1 MALKQFS
8 TKQIIFIALMAALL
22 FALDLALVSGIDAA
36 VGIPGTGVLVDSL
49 LFVSIA
55 TIIGLTVRKFGTYTW
70 LAFIYSVLTVPTN
83 LLGPPGI
90 YKLIL
95 GLILG
100 LIADIVVIIFKYKK
114 IGYILSLTIANTL
127 LIPFMLFAL
136 KFLKL
141 PGADELAKLLWFFIG
156 IVVIESIIGA
166 WIGIKLYDNKI
177 SKIKVVKQITSES
190 V

>member
-1 MALKQFS
+1 MLHKFS

-49 LFVSIA
+49 LFVCIA
-55 TIIGLTVRKFGTYTW
+55 TIIGLTVKKFGTYTY
-70 LAFIYSVLTVPTN
+70 LAFIYSLLTVPTN

-90 YKLIL
+90 YKLVL

-100 LIADIVVIIFKYKK
+100 LIADIVVVSFKYNK
-114 IGYILSLTIANTL
+114 IGYLLSLAIANTL

-136 KFLKL
+136 RFLEL
-141 PGADELAKLLWFFIG
+141 PGADELAKFVWFFIAL
-156 IVVIESIIGA
+156 VVVESIIGA
-166 WIGIKLYDNKI
+166 WIGIRLYDKKI
-177 SKIKVVKQITSES
+177 SKMNVVRQISD
-190 V
+190 